1 MDCIFCK
8 IAAGEIPS
16 KKVYEDENVLVFH
29 DISPQTPVHMLIIP
43 KLHIASAAEVTGEN
57 SWVLAR
63 IFEVIAKVTAGDEF
77 KDGFRVVSN
86 CGSYAGQTV
95 FHLHFHILAGK
106 KLELKMG

>member
-29 DISPQTPVHMLIIP
+29 DISPQTPVHMLVIP

-63 IFEVIAKVTAGDEF
+63 IFELSQRSAGDEF

-86 CGSYAGQTV
+86 CGFTPV
-95 FHLHFHILAGK
+95 KPFHLHFHILAGK
-106 KLELKMG
+106 SLNLKWDN